1 MDTIYTSVEHHEYDD
16 EMGNIILMNS
26 IDSDDDIEDYDFD
39 YDPNEMY
46 YELEGR

>member
-1 MDTIYTSVEHHEYDD
+1 MDTIYTSAEHHEYDD